1 MRLFTRTRA
10 EIAARRERFP
20 TSPARRVSL
29 VFVAIAVACTA
40 LGDFEVSTL
49 DPWRE
54 LGRLGLGLITPT
66 VTDAARLAEA
76 VLYTVAFAV
85 VGVLAAALCG
95 FGLAL
100 VFHRLIVRTGCAF
113 IRAVHELF
121 WALLL
126 MQMFGLSPLT
136 GLLAIA
142 IPYAGVFAKV
152 YSEILEEA
160 DPAPLQAVPGGAGRV
175 STFLFARLP
184 DAWVHMKS
192 YSLYRL
198 ECGLRASAVL
208 GFVGLP
214 TLGFHLES
222 SFSQREYSEAWA
234 FLFVLYA
241 IVATVRWWAR
251 PNLIPLLAVGSLFA
265 LPAGDSISLA
275 NVTRFLG
282 EDIVPGPLR
291 NGALDGATVA
301 ALGAWIGDLVT
312 GQALEGIVNTVLLS
326 QVALVGTG
334 LLALVWFPLISRR
347 FFGPFGRTS
356 GHLFLVVM
364 RSTPEYVLAYVLLQL
379 WGPSM
384 LPAVVA
390 LAIHNGGIIG
400 HLIGRYADALPLRPD
415 SPRRRLDLYGYEAVP
430 RVYGQFLAFLF
441 YRWEWIMRET
451 AILGILGIHTVG
463 FYVDS
468 ALAEFR
474 FDEAL
479 ALILITALMNIGIDA
494 TSRAIRA
501 RLRLTTT
508 PGGVRADARAL
519 QSARGDG

>member
-1 MRLFTRTRA
+1 MRLFTRTRPDG
-10 EIAARRERFP
+10 AAAHGLP
-20 TSPARRVSL
+20 ASPARRVSL
-29 VFVAIAVACTA
+29 AFVVVAVVCTV

-49 DPWRE
+49 DPWHE

-66 VTDAARLAEA
+66 ITDTAQLAEA
-76 VLYTVAFAV
+76 VLYTVAFAM
-85 VGVLAAALCG
+85 VGVLVAAACG
-95 FGLAL
+95 FALAL
-100 VFHRLIVRTGCAF
+100 VFHRRVVRAGCAF

-126 MQMFGLSPLT
+126 MQMFGLSSLT

-142 IPYAGVFAKV
+142 IPYAGIFAKV

-160 DPAPLQAVPGGAGRV
+160 DPAPLQTIPAAAGRI

-184 DAWVHMKS
+184 DAWVHMRS

-222 SFSQREYSEAWA
+222 YFSQRQYSEAWA
-234 FLFVLYA
+234 MLFVLYA
-241 IVATVRWWAR
+241 LIATVRLWGR
-251 PNLIPLLAVGSLFA
+251 PRLIPLLAAGSLFV

-275 NVTRFLG
+275 NVTRFLS
-282 EDIVPGPLR
+282 EDIVPDPLR
-291 NGALDGATVA
+291 GGALDGATLT
-301 ALGAWIGDLVT
+301 ALGAWAADLVT

-326 QVALVGTG
+326 QVALVATG
-334 LLALVWFPLISRR
+334 LLALAWFPLVSRR
-347 FFGPFGRTS
+347 FFGPVGRTS

-400 HLIGRYADALPLRPD
+400 HLIGRYTDALPLRPD
-415 SPRRRLDLYGYEAVP
+415 RPRRRLDLYGYEAVP

-451 AILGILGIHTVG
+451 AILGILGIHTLG

-479 ALILITALMNIGIDA
+479 ALILITALMNIAIDA
-494 TSRAIRA
+494 TSRVIRA

-508 PGGVRADARAL
+508 PGGVHADARAL
-519 QSARGDG
+519 QPAGGGG